1 MPLTPG
7 YGETPLPEDEL
18 LALLPHVIEVLDK
31 PIRRADVYD
40 LEQAVQ
46 EQVSEDLLTAAF
58 AGSLQLDDQLSDYFL
73 RDLHTRIYGD
83 IWAWA
88 GRWHCHVN

>member
-18 LALLPHVIEVLDK
+18 VALLPRVVEVLDK
-31 PIRRADVYD
+31 PIRMADVYD

-46 EQVSEDLLTAAF
+46 QQVSEDLLTYAF
-58 AGSLQLDDQLSDYFL
+58 AGSLQLDDLMSDHFPQHY
-73 RDLHTRIYGD
+73 
-83 IWAWA
+83 AV
-88 GRWHCHVN
+88 GR